1 VRCGSAP
8 SSLWSASAESTPQA
22 TGMRRQ
28 KQGVEEPLPKVAAAA
43 AARSEGFI
51 TRSGRQFSRQP

>member
-1 VRCGSAP
+1 VCCRSAP

-28 KQGVEEPLPKVAAAA
+28 KQGVEESLPKVAAAA